1 MKMGIV
7 ELWYFRY
14 FITMEV
20 TKMSSSHI
28 IVIALVQ
35 STLSYGIYNS
45 LIIEPQLK

>member
-1 MKMGIV
+1 MKVGIV

-14 FITMEV
+14 FLTVEE

-45 LIIEPQLK
+45 LTIEPQLK